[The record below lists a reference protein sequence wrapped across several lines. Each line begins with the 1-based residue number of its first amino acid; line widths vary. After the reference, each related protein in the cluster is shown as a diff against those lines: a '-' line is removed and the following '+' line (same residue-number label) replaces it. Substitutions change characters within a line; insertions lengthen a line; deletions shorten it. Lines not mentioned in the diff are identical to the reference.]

1 MNKTVLRLISGT
13 IMVAVLA
20 GGSVAVAAAD
30 DKKPKEPAPKTEQTA
45 PKTEQPRDKSQG
57 AAADRIQDLSKLTAR
72 VLQMADR
79 NNAVAFLDKL
89 IASGRITQGDAN
101 KILKDWDDQHP
112 NWQPPIIQLNA
123 RILEMGNRNNV
134 VALLDKML
142 AGAKITQG
150 EYNQI
155 LNDWDKAH
163 PNWQPPVDP
172 LTIIMDIK
180 DRNRVVAILDKAVAA
195 GRITADQKVQILGD
209 WDKAHPNWQPPVDPL
224 TTIMDIKD
232 RNRVVAILDK
242 AVTAG
247 RITQGDANKILKD
260 WDDAHPGWILDI
272 ADLTARVMKMQNHEN
287 VVALLDKLVAGS
299 RLNQGD
305 ANKILKDWED
315 AHANQ
320 PPATTTTKPRK
331 A

>member
-1 MNKTVLRLISGT
+1 M
-13 IMVAVLA
+13 AVLA
-20 GGSVAVAAAD
+20 GSSIAVAAAD
-30 DKKPKEPAPKTEQTA
+30 DKKPREPAPKTEQTA

-57 AAADRIQDLSKLTAR
+57 AAADHIQDLGKLTAR

-89 IASGRITQGDAN
+89 VASGRITQGDAN
-101 KILKDWDDQHP
+101 KILRDWDDQHP
-112 NWQPPIIQLNA
+112 NWQPPIIQLKA

-172 LTIIMDIK
+172 LTTIMDIK

-195 GRITADQKVQILGD
+195 SRIT
-209 WDKAHPNWQPPVDPL
+209 H
-224 TTIMDIKD
+224 
-232 RNRVVAILDK
+232 
-242 AVTAG
+242 
-247 RITQGDANKILKD
+247 GDANKILKE

-272 ADLTARVMKMQNHEN
+272 AQLTERVMKMQNHDN
-287 VVALLDKLVAGS
+287 VVALLDKMVAGD

-320 PPATTTTKPRK
+320 PPATTTTKLRK